1 MACDRRRVWRIL
13 LSLAVYYSTT
23 VDGSRVRRDSCRA
36 RHLSRAEIVDG
47 LCMPVQECIQSLKD
61 VETLRSPI
69 FCGLRGLRPIVC
81 CPLPEEPTTTSAT
94 ITTTAAATTTSSTS
108 AQLEIDP
115 CQTESGQR
123 GTCIPLFKCKELEE
137 QINQG
142 KYPPL
147 CSIQDRILYAC
158 CKRNETQPLEPIQE
172 DVSAR
177 ALKTSELDYENGVFC
192 GKTTPRP
199 EDARHVVPRLMVI
212 GGINAAR
219 DSYPFAVAIFRDKLT
234 FENFQCGGTLITR
247 SVVLS
252 AAHCFYNTPNDTQ
265 YLCRIGDVNIREESE
280 DWTVERNVTSVLVH
294 PDYNEGQHYA
304 DVALLMLDRS
314 ALGEGLNRPLACL
327 PDAAA
332 EPDKD
337 QAIVLGWGHNAFGG
351 RVQTHLQEAK
361 VLLVANDVCNES
373 YSSLL
378 NYVREFP
385 RGINNDFVCA
395 GNITYGGVDACQQDS
410 GGPLVIRTMRNGE
423 HVLEVIRIVSFGVGC
438 GSANFPGVYARV
450 STYRNWILNKMTQV
464 LPDSQIGL
472 NTELYA

>member
-13 LSLAVYYSTT
+13 LSLAVYYPTT

-36 RHLSRAEIVDG
+36 RHLIRAETVDG
-47 LCMPVQECIQSLKD
+47 RCMPVQECIQSLKD
-61 VETLRSPI
+61 VEKLRSPI
-69 FCGLRGLRPIVC
+69 YCGLRGLRPIVC
-81 CPLPEEPTTTSAT
+81 CPQPEEPATTSAT
-94 ITTTAAATTTSSTS
+94 ITTTTAATTTSPTS
-108 AQLEIDP
+108 AQLEMDP
-115 CQTESGQR
+115 CKTESGQR
-123 GTCIPLFKCKELEE
+123 GTCIPLFECKELEE

-147 CSIQDRILYAC
+147 CSIQNRVPYAC
-158 CKRNETQPLEPIQE
+158 CKRNETPPLEPIQE
-172 DVSAR
+172 EVMAR

-192 GKTTPRP
+192 GRTTPRP
-199 EDARHVVPRLMVI
+199 EDMWHVPHRLMI
-212 GGINAAR
+212 AGGTNAAR

-234 FENFQCGGTLITR
+234 VENFRCGGTLITR

-265 YLCRIGDVNIREESE
+265 YLARIGDVKISEESE
-280 DWTVERNVTSVLVH
+280 DPPVQRNVTSVLVH
-294 PDYNEGQHYA
+294 PDYNERQHYA
-304 DVALLMLDRS
+304 DVALLILDRS
-314 ALGEGLNRPLACL
+314 ALRQDLTRPLACL
-327 PDAAA
+327 PNAAA

-351 RVQTHLQEAK
+351 RVQTHLQEVK
-361 VLLVANDVCNES
+361 VPLVANDVCNES
-373 YSSLL
+373 YSSLQ

-395 GNITYGGVDACQQDS
+395 GNITEGGVDACQQDS
-410 GGPLVIRTMRNGE
+410 GGPLVIRTTRNAE
-423 HVLEVIRIVSFGVGC
+423 HVLEVIGIVSFGVGC

-450 STYRNWILNKMTQV
+450 STYRDWILNKMSQV

-472 NTELYA
+472 NSELYA